1 LPHAA
6 ASPRMTLLHLLGCA
20 LLLTGPGLLLVRRA
34 EWRSVQALALVPLG
48 SLGLLAILIWFV
60 PPGWFRMASVLV
72 AAFGWIAA
80 ARSWR
85 HRGPPSA
92 IPAAALVALALGV
105 GLRVATFLA
114 NPGPSTGDL
123 TLHASMVELI
133 EMSDGMPRT
142 HEPLLPIPAFGA
154 YAPGLHA
161 SAALIGG
168 FTQVPSWS
176 AALLIGLVGLSFVPV
191 GLASLVL
198 ALRPQA
204 RPGPVLIGCCAAVLV
219 SRNPQLFV
227 GWGGVPTILALGLLL
242 LAAADIV
249 RLHAAFDAGLAVR
262 AGTLMAAALI
272 CHPLPV
278 VCGTWVIGLCASW
291 SVAKDIAQGNTRWR
305 RRATGLSLAAAVAA
319 ILAFPYLRLAAIE
332 PSPELLSWA
341 RGWFLSELRWP
352 LLFENRLRDGLG
364 FAATTPSVTT
374 FPFYVVAQMGLLS
387 AAVTASWLAWPGRTR
402 LEARPIA
409 LAIVAVVLFLFVGS
423 VGEFLPGW
431 STYYPTRVALLLLVP
446 CGLAFTAAAEAVF
459 RWSVRSRLALVG
471 AVAVAASAEGLV
483 IANGDRTR
491 DFAGAFSG
499 AAWRSL
505 LDHTNARL
513 TGDDRAAFDWIRRNT
528 PPGAVFAAN
537 IDDGGQLLPA
547 GAHRKIIDPHYPFMW
562 YRPVMEEWAATHTF
576 DHVFVGARP
585 SGRFPD
591 DWARSCLD
599 GRSDRY
605 RLVAES
611 GQARVYRVVGPPLPA
626 AGGTTCPAPDA
637 SGTGSV
643 RSKDSRPHPPRSA
656 AAS

>member
-1 LPHAA
+1 
-6 ASPRMTLLHLLGCA
+6 MTLLHLLGCA
-20 LLLTGPGLLLVRRA
+20 LLLTGPGLFLVRRA
-34 EWRSVQALALVPLG
+34 EWRSVPALALVPLG

-72 AAFGWIAA
+72 AVCGWIAA
-80 ARSWR
+80 ARLWR
-85 HRGPPSA
+85 HRAAPSP
-92 IPAAALVALALGV
+92 IPAAALVVLALGA
-105 GLRVATFLA
+105 GLRLATFIG

-123 TLHASMVELI
+123 TMHAYMVELI

-161 SAALIGG
+161 SAALVGG
-168 FTQVPSWS
+168 FSQIPSWS
-176 AALLIGLVGLSFVPV
+176 AALFIGLVGLALIPL

-198 ALRPQA
+198 ALRPHS
-204 RPGPVLIGCCAAVLV
+204 RPGPVLIGCCAAVLL
-219 SRNPQLFV
+219 SRNPQLFI
-227 GWGGVPTILALGLLL
+227 GWGGVPTILALGLVL

-262 AGTLMAAALI
+262 AGTLMAAALL

-278 VCGTWVIGLCASW
+278 VCGTWVIVVCVLW
-291 SVAKDIAQGNTRWR
+291 SIAKDIALGNVRWR
-305 RRATGLSLAAAVAA
+305 RRSMGFFLAAAVAA
-319 ILAFPYLRLAAIE
+319 ILVFSYLRLAAIE

-341 RGWFLSELRWP
+341 RGWFLSEMRWP
-352 LLFENRLRDGLG
+352 LLFENRVRGWLG

-374 FPFYVVAQMGLLS
+374 FPFYAVAQMGLLS
-387 AAVTASWLAWPGRTR
+387 AAVTASWLAWPGRAR

-409 LAIVAVVLFLFVGS
+409 LAIVVVVLFLFVGAL
-423 VGEFLPGW
+423 GEFLPGW
-431 STYYPTRVALLLLVP
+431 SSYYPTRVALLLLVP
-446 CGLAFTAAAEAVF
+446 SGLAFTAAAEGVY
-459 RWSVRSRLALVG
+459 RWPPRLRLALAC
-471 AVAVAASAEGLV
+471 AVFVVASAEGLV

-513 TGDDRAAFDWIRRNT
+513 TADDRAVFDWIRRNT
-528 PPGAVFAAN
+528 APHAVFAAN

-547 GAHRKIIDPHYPFMW
+547 GAHRKIVDPHYPFMW
-562 YRPVMEEWAATHTF
+562 YAPVMKEWVATHTF

-585 SGRFPD
+585 SSRFAN

-599 GRSDRY
+599 GHSDRY

-611 GQARVYRVVGPPLPA
+611 GQAGVYRIVGPPLPA

-637 SGTGSV
+637 SG
-643 RSKDSRPHPPRSA
+643 P
-656 AAS
+656 